1 MKTIPLLIVSAITS
15 TQSQFYAVTTEI
27 GMPNL
32 EENLRYAVQQ
42 EQVCLTRD
50 ALYHRFPILSHPALA
65 NCRLGDSAENSFGTQ
80 FPLVCDNNHGTTGSA
95 LWTTYGVRT
104 TGTLSIRLGGKN
116 MTLWQRV
123 TATARGPCRP
133 PT

>member
-1 MKTIPLLIVSAITS
+1 MKTISLLIVSAITS
-15 TQSQFYAVTTEI
+15 TPSQFYTITTEI

-32 EENLRYAVQQ
+32 EENLRYTAQQ
-42 EQVCLTRD
+42 EQACLSQD

-65 NCRLGDSAENSFGTQ
+65 GCRLGEHSENSFGTR
-80 FPLVCDNNHGTTGSA
+80 FPLVCDNNHGTTGSV
-95 LWTTYGVRT
+95 LWTTYGVRS

-123 TATARGPCRP
+123 TATARGPCRSP
-133 PT
+133 N

>member
-1 MKTIPLLIVSAITS
+1 MKTLPILLVSAITS

-32 EENLRYAVQQ
+32 EENLRYTIQQ
-42 EQVCLTRD
+42 EQVCLTED
-50 ALYHRFPILSHPALA
+50 ALYHRFPILNHPALA
-65 NCRLGDSAENSFGTQ
+65 HCHLGAQSENSFGTQ
-80 FPLVCDNNHGTTGSA
+80 FPLVCDNNHGTTGTL
-95 LWTTYGVRT
+95 LWTRYGVRS

-123 TATARGPCRP
+123 TATARGPCRSP
-133 PT
+133 N

>member
-32 EENLRYAVQQ
+32 EENLRYAVRQ
-42 EQVCLTRD
+42 EQVCLTPE
-50 ALYHRFPILSHPALA
+50 ALYHRFPILNHPALA
-65 NCRLGDSAENSFGTQ
+65 HCRLGEPSENSFGTQ
-80 FPLVCDNNHGTTGSA
+80 FPLICDNNHGTTGTA
-95 LWTTYGVRT
+95 LWTTYGLRS

-123 TATARGPCRP
+123 TATARGPCKP